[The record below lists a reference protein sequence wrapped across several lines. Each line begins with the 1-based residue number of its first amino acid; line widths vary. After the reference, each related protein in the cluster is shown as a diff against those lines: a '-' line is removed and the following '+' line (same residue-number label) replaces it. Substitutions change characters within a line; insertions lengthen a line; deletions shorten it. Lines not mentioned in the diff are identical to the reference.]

1 MNTDSSRYGP
11 LAGVRVLEL
20 GSFIAGPF
28 AGQLLGDYGAE
39 VIKVEPPG
47 DGDPMRR
54 WGVVRDGESLWWP
67 SIARNKRSVCID
79 LRDEAGRDLV
89 RRLAAHSDVILEN
102 FRPGRL
108 QEWGLGFDALSAL
121 NPRLVMVHVSGF
133 GQTGPRSQSTGF
145 GSVGEAVGG
154 IRYTTGEPGRP
165 PSRTGISLGDALA
178 ALFAVVGALAALNE
192 THATGRGQEVDV
204 AIYEAVLA
212 LMESSMADLE
222 LGGVRRERT
231 GSILRGV
238 APSNV
243 YPTADGT
250 DVVIAANADS
260 IFVRLCMVMERVDL
274 STDPRF
280 QTHIARGSHAEELDA
295 FISEWTET
303 KTSDELLTSLEA
315 EGVPA
320 GLIFTADDMLRDV
333 HYAVR
338 EMVVRRPSFQGW
350 EVPMQGIV
358 PKFSR
363 TPGCIRE
370 TGPRLGADTKAVLCE
385 LGGLGLA
392 EFETLQAAGIIA

>member
-1 MNTDSSRYGP
+1 MKGIP
-11 LAGVRVLEL
+11 CGGGVWCATARAS
-20 GSFIAGPF
+20 GGRAS
-28 AGQLLGDYGAE
+28 
-39 VIKVEPPG
+39 
-47 DGDPMRR
+47 
-54 WGVVRDGESLWWP
+54 
-67 SIARNKRSVCID
+67 RNKRSVCID
-79 LRDEAGRDLV
+79 LRTDAGRDLI
-89 RRLAAHSDVILEN
+89 RRLAVHSDVVLEN

-154 IRYTTGEPGRP
+154 IRYTTGEPGRS

-178 ALFAVVGALAALNE
+178 GLFAVVGALAAIYDAR
-192 THATGRGQEVDV
+192 ATGRGQEVDV

-243 YPTADGT
+243 YPTAEGT
-250 DVVIAANADS
+250 DIVIAANADS
-260 IFVRLCMVMERVDL
+260 IFARLASVMGRPELAD
-274 STDPRF
+274 DPRF
-280 QTHIARGSHAEELDA
+280 RTHIARGEHAQELDA
-295 FISEWTET
+295 LIAEWTRT
-303 KTSDELLTSLEA
+303 KSTDELLTSLETD
-315 EGVPA
+315 GVPA
-320 GLIFTADDMLRDV
+320 GLIFTVDDMLRDA

-350 EVPMQGIV
+350 DVPMQGIV

-363 TPGCIRE
+363 TPGRIRE
-370 TGPRLGADTKAVLCE
+370 TGPRLGADTKDLLCG
-385 LGGLGLA
+385 LGGLGLD
-392 EFETLQAAGIIA
+392 EYETLEAAGIIA